1 MEDKSAHHP
10 NGIRHSDLKSES
22 VADGGVTNPIRIR
35 DRIKELRRVR
45 ARDLLPNP
53 LNWRRHPHSQ
63 AAALR
68 GVLEEVGY
76 ADALLAREL
85 PDGRLELV
93 DGHLRAQLAA
103 DAVVPVLVLDLTE
116 QEAKLVLLTLDP
128 LASMAEAEAEQ
139 IKALL
144 ETVHTENVALQEL
157 LEQVAGPKLWAA
169 QYCTEQNEPEVPL
182 ERADELQAKW
192 RTAVGQVWEIDRH
205 RLVCGDSRDRALIAQ
220 LWSDSAPSIRV
231 LWTDPPYGVSY
242 GAKTDWTS
250 HYRPG
255 SKRRAIENDSLEPAE
270 LQKLFASVLQV
281 AREHAVPGAAIYAS
295 VPSVLLKFFI
305 EGLEDGGFTYRH
317 CLVWVKQTFVLGRGD
332 YHYRHEPI
340 LYGWLDNGPHYFGRD
355 RSQDSV
361 FDVDRPMVSDLHP
374 TTKPIE
380 LIARMLANSSKPGE
394 LVFDPFAGSGSTIL
408 AAHQLGRIGYGCEL
422 DPRYLAVQL
431 ERLSML
437 GIKPELK
444 TSPR

>member
-1 MEDKSAHHP
+1 M
-10 NGIRHSDLKSES
+10 
-22 VADGGVTNPIRIR
+22 
-35 DRIKELRRVR
+35 
-45 ARDLLPNP
+45 
-53 LNWRRHPHSQ
+53 
-63 AAALR
+63 
-68 GVLEEVGY
+68 
-76 ADALLAREL
+76 
-85 PDGRLELV
+85 
-93 DGHLRAQLAA
+93 
-103 DAVVPVLVLDLTE
+103 
-116 QEAKLVLLTLDP
+116 
-128 LASMAEAEAEQ
+128 
-139 IKALL
+139 
-144 ETVHTENVALQEL
+144 
-157 LEQVAGPKLWAA
+157 
-169 QYCTEQNEPEVPL
+169 
-182 ERADELQAKW
+182 
-192 RTAVGQVWEIDRH
+192 VGQVWEIDRH
-205 RLVCGDSRDRALIAQ
+205 RLVCGDSRDRTLVAQ
-220 LWSDSAPSIRV
+220 LWSANAPLIRV

-255 SKRRAIENDSLEPAE
+255 SKRRPIANDSLEPAE
-270 LQKLFASVLQV
+270 LQKLFASVLQI

-305 EGLEDGGFTYRH
+305 QGLEDGGFTYRH

-340 LYGWLDNGPHYFGRD
+340 LYGWLDNAPHYFSRD

-422 DPRYLAVQL
+422 DPGYLAVQL

-437 GIKPELK
+437 GLKPELK
-444 TSPR
+444 KFRRGD